1 MKRSKL
7 LVGISLAV
15 LVSLVACGSAVVAGG
30 GNPNQ
35 VPQVPVPQTPAV
47 QSPVP
52 QVSVVGSG
60 LVYVTPDVAYI
71 NVGVRS
77 QADTV
82 AAALDLNSAQAKTIK
97 DTLVAQGVDE
107 KDIQTSSFNVYP
119 QSEYDTM
126 GKIVRTYFSVENNVY
141 VTVRNL
147 DSIGKV
153 LDAVA
158 KSGANNIYGI
168 TFDVQDK
175 TAAQSTARK
184 LAVDSARVQAQE
196 LAAAAGVELGDI
208 IMISSTSGY
217 SQPYYGQGMGGGG
230 GGAAF
235 STAVPIAAGQMQVTS
250 DVTLTFKIK

>member
-1 MKRSKL
+1 MKSNRL
-7 LVGISLAV
+7 LIGVSIVVLMALA
-15 LVSLVACGSAVVAGG
+15 ACSSAVDAGG

-35 VPQVPVPQTPAV
+35 VPQAPAPPTPAL

-60 LVYVTPDVAYI
+60 LVYVSPDIAYI
-71 NVGVRS
+71 NVGVHS

-82 AAALDLNSAQAKTIK
+82 VDALEFNNAQAKTINE
-97 DTLVAQGVDE
+97 TLMSQGVDE

-119 QSEYDTM
+119 QSDYDAQ

-147 DSIGKV
+147 ESLGKV

-175 TAAQSTARK
+175 TQAQSSARK
-184 LAVDSARVQAQE
+184 LAVDSARIQAQE
-196 LAAAAGVELGDI
+196 LAAAAGVELGNI
-208 IMISSTSGY
+208 IMINSTSGY

-230 GGAAF
+230 GGAA
-235 STAVPIAAGQMQVTS
+235 SSQAVPIAAGQMQITS
-250 DVTLTFKIK
+250 DVTMIFAIK